1 WCSAVVL
8 VQVYVQW
15 LAFRY
20 RHATD
25 RETASRAWGS
35 RLAMTAGL
43 AGVVWG
49 AAAFVLVGPDQPLA
63 LAVISACLAGGA
75 TISSITNAQFPPA
88 LYGFAAP
95 IFAMLALRYMTLG
108 GYGNAAL
115 GVMWIAVLG
124 YLLLFV
130 DRHSRA
136 VVAQIRLRYENELLV
151 GQLQQ

>member
-1 WCSAVVL
+1 MDAALARRVERQRVEMVYGNTLAVSGSALLMAAIVAVIAWPHSNRLSITSWCSAVVL

-49 AAAFVLVGPDQPLA
+49 AAAF
-63 LAVISACLAGGA
+63 
-75 TISSITNAQFPPA
+75 
-88 LYGFAAP
+88 
-95 IFAMLALRYMTLG
+95 
-108 GYGNAAL
+108 
-115 GVMWIAVLG
+115 
-124 YLLLFV
+124 
-130 DRHSRA
+130 
-136 VVAQIRLRYENELLV
+136 
-151 GQLQQ
+151 